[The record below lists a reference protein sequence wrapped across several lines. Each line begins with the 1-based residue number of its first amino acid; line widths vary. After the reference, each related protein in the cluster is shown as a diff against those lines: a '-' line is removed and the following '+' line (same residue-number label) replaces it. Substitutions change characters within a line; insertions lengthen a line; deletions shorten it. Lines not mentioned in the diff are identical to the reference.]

1 MIQKLKADKLKLT
14 AELNE
19 SKDQAIKAIE
29 LKRLADEEV
38 NRLKLGMQTAGMD
51 KQMLQQK
58 VQNLTGVMELLRST
72 TVTSMD
78 EFLNRLKL
86 DLSYE
91 QIGWKG

>member
-1 MIQKLKADKLKLT
+1 MKADKLKLT

-19 SKDQAIKAIE
+19 SKDQATKATE
-29 LKRLADEEV
+29 VKGLAEEEV
-38 NRLKLGMQTAGMD
+38 NRLKLGMQTAKTD

-58 VQNLTGVMELLRST
+58 VQNLTGVREFLRST
-72 TVTSMD
+72 TVKSID

>member
-1 MIQKLKADKLKLT
+1 MIEQLKADKLKLT

-19 SKDQAIKAIE
+19 SKDQATKATE
-29 LKRLADEEV
+29 LKGLAEEEV
-38 NRLKLGMQTAGMD
+38 NRLKLGMQTAETD

-58 VQNLTGVMELLRST
+58 VQNLTGMVEFLRRT
-72 TVTSMD
+72 TLESAD

-86 DLSYE
+86 DLNCE